1 MSDTAEDFIRRE
13 VGRFLRVDYRGK
25 PWQVHVCLVPPQAH
39 AREIRHDSVHE
50 RTDRADTGHG
60 IPISGCPQTST
71 RIRLR
76 PMRED
81 AALSHRNACPFG
93 TLGLTPPSRRWTS
106 KTSVRG
112 FERSWPQGRFRPT
125 RTRAWRALRCN
136 TEPYLMS
143 AAWFVRKPHR
153 TSCTRFGRASWFVS
167 TPPAMR
173 CGVRNVCRP
182 ERPNGPTYRGDA
194 LGVRIHPR
202 SVGNP
207 TLTR

>member
-1 MSDTAEDFIRRE
+1 
-13 VGRFLRVDYRGK
+13 
-25 PWQVHVCLVPPQAH
+25 
-39 AREIRHDSVHE
+39 
-50 RTDRADTGHG
+50 
-60 IPISGCPQTST
+60 
-71 RIRLR
+71 
-76 PMRED
+76 MRED

-194 LGVRIHPR
+194 LEVRIHPR

-207 TLTR
+207 TLARSFLPFLAAWAHTACALTSASPVGAPERRDPRDWLGFVQAAER

>member
-25 PWQVHVCLVPPQAH
+25 FMCASCLLKLTL
-39 AREIRHDSVHE
+39 E
-50 RTDRADTGHG
+50 RFGTTRYTSGHWTRY
-60 IPISGCPQTST
+60 SDLRVPQTST

-81 AALSHRNACPFG
+81 AALSHRDACPFG
-93 TLGLTPPSRRWTS
+93 TLGMTPPSRRWTS

-153 TSCTRFGRASWFVS
+153 TSCTRFGRVSWFVS

-173 CGVRNVCRP
+173 CGVRNV
-182 ERPNGPTYRGDA
+182 
-194 LGVRIHPR
+194 
-202 SVGNP
+202 
-207 TLTR
+207 